1 MAKIRVAIDPNA
13 CIGAATC
20 VGVSPQ
26 LFQLDE
32 ENRANIVPPGTENGA
47 YEATFDATAEQ
58 QNEIELAVDGCPTSA
73 IRMERIE

>member
-1 MAKIRVAIDPNA
+1 MAKVRVTIDPNT

-26 LFQLDE
+26 LFQLDD
-32 ENRANIVPPGTENGA
+32 ENRANIVPPRTENGA
-47 YEATFDATAEQ
+47 YEATFDTTAEQ

-73 IRMERIE
+73 IHIERVE

>member
-1 MAKIRVAIDPNA
+1 MTKIRVTIDPKA
-13 CIGAATC
+13 CIGASTC

-32 ENRANIVPPGTENGA
+32 ENRANIVPPGEEAGA
-47 YEATFDATAEQ
+47 YEATFDATAGQ
-58 QNEIELAVDGCPTSA
+58 QNDIALAVDGCPTSA